1 MQTETRNQANV
12 SFVLSVVSGVLIL
25 LQGTL
30 RVIRTQWG
38 LELGIGEFR
47 RPSLG
52 GADFK
57 ILGIV
62 SVILGIV
69 VIIGAVLLRRPDRAR
84 QGGITV
90 IAFSVLSIFAGGGFI
105 AGLILGVVGGALAL
119 SNYQPGKHQSKQAQL
134 STTPI

>member
-1 MQTETRNQANV
+1 VA
-12 SFVLSVVSGVLIL
+12 FVLSVVSGVLIL

-38 LELGIGEFR
+38 LELGIGELR
-47 RPSLG
+47 RRSLG
-52 GADFK
+52 GTDFK

-62 SVILGIV
+62 SILLGVV
-69 VIIGAVLLRRPDRAR
+69 VIIGALLLRKPDRTR

-119 SNYQPGKHQSKQAQL
+119 SSYKLNQQQSK
-134 STTPI
+134 TT